1 MRAECFSSFCLAS
14 LHKDGAEIR
23 RKKVYK
29 SEMQMRKDYSRDEL
43 GFPVELRDWKKQRW
57 GCWSLGIASLF
68 SLGNFFWTQDWMP
81 VREEERE
88 RGSPFRELSLFRSLL
103 DICRYCT
110 AERAPR
116 HSVECVESYFTNRY
130 ANIVSVWRPTRR
142 RRTSVGKIY
151 ITRAVSSLPPQQH
164 FNFSLLAISP
174 TLSFSFSF
182 PFSLGFFSSRARA
195 AR

>member
-1 MRAECFSSFCLAS
+1 
-14 LHKDGAEIR
+14 
-23 RKKVYK
+23 
-29 SEMQMRKDYSRDEL
+29 MQMRKDYSRDEL
-43 GFPVELRDWKKQRW
+43 GFPVELRRTAR
-57 GCWSLGIASLF
+57 LEEAASRRGVVGRREQLRYF
-68 SLGNFFWTQDWMP
+68 HSEISSGHKTMP
-81 VREEERE
+81 VRGEGESST
-88 RGSPFRELSLFRSLL
+88 SPSELFRELSLFRSLL

-130 ANIVSVWRPTRR
+130 ANIVSVWFLQGVAPPST
-142 RRTSVGKIY
+142 KY
-151 ITRAVSSLPPQQH
+151 ISRAVSSLPPQQH